1 MRLLHRL
8 APMVAFAIAAAAAG
22 TARATDCD
30 VNILQAYQTAT
41 SRGWQFQCYR
51 YLSLGAEAMPVNFVT
66 YPPDK
71 IGCVFKTPP
80 VLGTITSLGQGRFFK
95 RTAGSRPNLDNG
107 WKVKSFEVTGAQW
120 SGVGSD
126 FDANVRVPFRVV
138 ETPKPNHTYN
148 VRLSR
153 LTLTKA
159 GGVCSKAIDEAF

>member
-1 MRLLHRL
+1 MKLL
-8 APMVAFAIAAAAAG
+8 APLAPLALALASTLAA
-22 TARATDCD
+22 TAHATDCD
-30 VNILQAYQTAT
+30 VNALQAYQTAKT
-41 SRGWQFQCYR
+41 RGWQFECYR
-51 YLSLGAEAMPVNFVT
+51 YGSLGAEAMPVSLVT

-120 SGVGSD
+120 SAVGSD
-126 FDANVRVPFRVV
+126 FDANVRVPFRIV
-138 ETPKPNHTYN
+138 ENPKPNHTYN
-148 VRLSR
+148 VRLSK
-153 LTLTKA
+153 LTLTKS